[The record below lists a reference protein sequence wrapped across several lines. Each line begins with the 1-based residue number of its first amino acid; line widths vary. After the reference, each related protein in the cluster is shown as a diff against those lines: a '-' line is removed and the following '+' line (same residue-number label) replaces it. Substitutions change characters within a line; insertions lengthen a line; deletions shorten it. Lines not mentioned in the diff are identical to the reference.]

1 MSTTSKLSKTE
12 VDALIAGLDGAET
25 LDGNVDGLSSDKKV
39 RDFKFGSDDL
49 SLLGDYY
56 ALRVINERFARFA
69 RTVFQP
75 MLRVQPRITAMNP
88 TVKTFEE
95 YSFSSEAF
103 MS

>member
-12 VDALIAGLDGAET
+12 VDALIAGLDGAEAIE
-25 LDGNVDGLSSDKKV
+25 GGSDGLSSDKKV

-56 ALRVINERFARFA
+56 ALRVINERFARFS

-75 MLRVQPRITAMNP
+75 MLRVQPRITRLLKHSKNIVSP
-88 TVKTFEE
+88 LKH
-95 YSFSSEAF
+95 S
-103 MS
+103 